1 MSRSIGTEV
10 PAGPASGSNARCDG
24 GFLTVQLLVAV
35 AVSLVLVTSML
46 NLIVFQYGKGVVRA
60 ALDEGVRTGGRATA
74 TVADCQARAAAA
86 IDDLLG
92 ALGDEV
98 SISCAEAAGQMTAH
112 ATVTFRGWLA
122 TVPDWR
128 FELRGASVKEQE
140 P

>member
-1 MSRSIGTEV
+1 MV
-10 PAGPASGSNARCDG
+10 
-24 GFLTVQLLVAV
+24 VAV
-35 AVSLVLVTSML
+35 AFSLVLVSSMF
-46 NLIVFQYGKGVVRA
+46 NLVVFQYGKGVVRA

-74 TVADCQARAAAA
+74 SVADCEARAAAA

-98 SISCAEAAGQMTAH
+98 TLSCAESAGQMTAR
-112 ATVTFRGWLA
+112 ARVTFRGWLP

-128 FELRGASVKEQE
+128 FELRGASVREQA